1 MAEWFFESY
10 SANGSFNAAAGRRL
24 LEGTEMRQPETL
36 ARESLQNACDAER
49 DPDRPVEVEYRV
61 MSSEDHDAP
70 AAEEI
75 LALRDPTGPQARGL
89 IEYPENPTFLLIEDF
104 NTVGLGGA
112 ARADVP
118 RTAEDNFVRLC
129 RNIGDTQQA
138 ADRGGT
144 FGFGKAVYW
153 SNSSIHLVAFYSRF
167 EATGR
172 TDGARSRFIGA
183 GWFEDHEFAARRFTG
198 RAWLGR
204 REDTDNG
211 QLVMPLVDDE
221 ADVMASR
228 LGFRPRPDHAAT
240 GTSMLLV
247 SAESA
252 DRGFLSDLRDAVEKH
267 YWPRILDEKL
277 TVSMYYGDEKV
288 ESPDLGSRVDLE
300 PYLHAYRLANAAN
313 LDSGELPSEAHVEDL
328 TYSPRQEGTPDY
340 DLGRVGVVMGSA
352 GVPGQAGDSS
362 LVEEEPG
369 VALMR
374 SPRMVVRYYS
384 TRGFPELPYGAV
396 FIASDQVENI
406 LRRSEPPAHDN
417 WSASSTELD
426 NVESRVVSNVLSK
439 IRLSVTG
446 FLDSFVE
453 DRSEGATT
461 CEQISR
467 EMGRYLKV
475 GGGGSTPG
483 ASERFVGIQFASQP
497 HRIPSA
503 DGEVH
508 RVAATVQVGVTSE
521 QARRYE
527 KEHSSAPASLRVQVD
542 LRPVLER
549 GQHLRTL
556 LPVDV
561 LKVSGGIGVR
571 EDNSLLLPV
580 EGAVPYRIQIVS
592 EALPT
597 RDMTVDMRV
606 KAEVESK

>member
-1 MAEWFFESY
+1 MAEWYFESY

-49 DPDRPVEVEYRV
+49 NPDEPVQVEYRV
-61 MSSEDHDAP
+61 LSTEDHEAP
-70 AAEEI
+70 AADEI
-75 LALRDPTGPQARGL
+75 LALRDGEGPVARGL
-89 IEYPENPTFLLIEDF
+89 IEYPENPTFLFVEDF

-118 RTAEDNFVRLC
+118 RTEADNFVRLC

-138 ADRGGT
+138 TDRGGT

-153 SNSSIHLVAFYSRF
+153 SNSAIHLVAFYSRF
-167 EATGR
+167 EATER
-172 TDGARSRFIGA
+172 TGGTRSRFIAA
-183 GWFEDHEFAARRFTG
+183 GWFEDHEFEGRRYTG

-204 REDTDNG
+204 MQESDQG
-211 QLVMPLVDDE
+211 QVVMPLVDDE
-221 ADVMASR
+221 ADAVASR
-228 LGFRPRPDHAAT
+228 LGFRPRPDEQST

-247 SAESA
+247 GAESA
-252 DRGFLSDLRDAVEKH
+252 DRGVLSDLRDAVEKH
-267 YWPRILDEKL
+267 YWPRILDDKL

-300 PYLHAYRLANAAN
+300 PYLNAYRLANAPN
-313 LDSGELPSEAHVEDL
+313 LKTDQLPDQVHVEDL
-328 TYSPRQEGTPDY
+328 TYSPREEGTPDY
-340 DLGRVGVVMGSA
+340 DLGRVAVVMGSA
-352 GVPGQAGDSS
+352 GVPGQGGGSS
-362 LVEEEPG
+362 LVEEPG

-374 SPRMVVRYYS
+374 SPRMVVCYYS

-396 FIASDQVENI
+396 FIASEQVEDI
-406 LRRSEPPAHDN
+406 LRRSEPPAHDS

-426 NVESRVVSNVLSK
+426 SVESRVVSNVLGK
-439 IRLSVTG
+439 IRQSVTR

-453 DRSEGATT
+453 DRSQGATT

-475 GGGGSTPG
+475 GGGGSTTG
-483 ASERFVGIQFASQP
+483 ASERYVGIQFASQP
-497 HRIPSA
+497 HRISSA

-508 RVAATVQVGVTSE
+508 RVGATVQVAVTSE
-521 QARRYE
+521 QVRRYR
-527 KEHSSAPASLRVQVD
+527 KEHGSSPESLWVQVD

-549 GQHLRTL
+549 GQHLRRL

-561 LKVSGGIGVR
+561 LKESAGSGIRDG
-571 EDNSLLLPV
+571 NSLLLPV
-580 EGAVPYRIQIVS
+580 DGPVSYRLQIVS
-592 EALPT
+592 EPLPT
-597 RDMTVDMRV
+597 REMTVDMRV
-606 KAEVESK
+606 NAELESN